1 MNNSLDTLGRFLY
14 SMSPSLTMQ
23 GARSLSGYNT
33 KVVRRYNSLTLK
45 GVLKASAIEGTEEI
59 RKCKQLMTFTDG

>member
-1 MNNSLDTLGRFLY
+1 
-14 SMSPSLTMQ
+14 MSPSLTMQ